1 MLTKHQIINSIVAI
15 KENEPDYSNSYMS
28 VLMKMKKGE
37 LEKML
42 EDLQKNNDNS
52 DSESDDELI
61 DQYDKIKYE
70 VSKLE
75 QRNKSNQS
83 KLVELTD
90 SESDDDSSDDEPAEK
105 QTAEEQKEETPVDDQ
120 EEETPVN
127 DQEEMPVDKTKTD
140 NDSDTED
147 EDDEKVSDEVEAI
160 IKDYENKKQLKKYQK
175 EIRAML
181 REFKDN
187 VHMMLLEYNDYEF
200 LSDDDV
206 ADIWQYFD
214 ELHDVVVHN
223 LKSIYE
229 EMSDDI
235 DFDETF
241 YKSIDKTFTD
251 TKKKINKFI
260 SD

>member
-1 MLTKHQIINSIVAI
+1 MLTKHEIINSIVAI
-15 KENEPDYSNSYMS
+15 KENEPGYSNSYMS

-127 DQEEMPVDKTKTD
+127 DQEEMSVDKTKTD

-187 VHMMLLEYNDYEF
+187 IHMLLLEFNDIEILSKKDIDEINEYHSE
-200 LSDDDV
+200 LS
-206 ADIWQYFD
+206 
-214 ELHDVVVHN
+214 EVVVSN
-223 LKSIYE
+223 LRSIYAE
-229 EMSDDI
+229 LPDDL
-235 DFDETF
+235 DFSEKF
-241 YKSIDKTFTD
+241 YNQIDKVLID
-251 TKKKINKFI
+251 TENKINKFI
-260 SD
+260 ED